1 LQTEQIT
8 EIAELKEQYGNEE
21 GKYIRWQEEIKLA
34 KQYQNEY
41 MCMASEYV
49 RTFQNKTLDQA
60 RANVVTAK
68 YDESTS
74 TYAGLK
80 DRFNV
85 LYSNIETLRPLI
97 FSNLPVPQI
106 RRRNIQ
112 QDNVSGTIST
122 LLERAVSCTLDK
134 EDAVTKIAK
143 ARDDF
148 LIVKKGVVRVGFEQE
163 IIKEEQEQ
171 EVMTDTGEVV
181 IEKSKKEMPGEKKV
195 TLDYVPWDDLLIQPA
210 RQWEDVDW
218 IAFRH
223 EFTKDE
229 FKAKFGARKAKNVT
243 FNKTKEVGNYNDSS
257 DTNAAV
263 KNGLFRTC
271 EVWEIWDKTER
282 KIIFYTES
290 AVANKVIKET
300 PDFYGFDDFWCIPK
314 PLGIESGINSIIPI
328 PDYTQYKAQAQEI
341 SFLSQR
347 ISALIEQVRVAGLY
361 DAVISQ
367 KDIQNFLSN
376 DDGVFSP
383 VKNIATGER
392 ISDKIYFKEIQP
404 IVDTLVALYQQRQ
417 QAIAIVEQISGVS
430 DLVRGST
437 NAEETATAQRIKGNF
452 AISRIQ
458 PQQKEV
464 QHFCRDLV
472 RLIAQLYSA
481 NWTVEEL
488 AYISGMEIIDLQAI
502 SQEIQTT
509 IVNNIASTVP
519 MEDLPDDAQEQVNQQ
534 VNQAIADQLRPY
546 EKMIKENKA
555 IDAAIVPEIDEILKN
570 DSLREYRID
579 IETDS
584 TIQIDKERRQ
594 AEAMEI
600 VNTMT
605 DTANKLFPIVQ
616 AGGISQKAYKAL
628 LAYQLKQLGA
638 IEEIENI
645 ILDEEDDNQP
655 SQAEIAQQQAQE
667 QAQQLQMAEMQ
678 LKDREVAVKEDKNQV
693 DREKIAAD
701 LAKNENNAERDFAL
715 QQGQATRD
723 FLLEKEKTIR
733 DMELER
739 EKQFKNA

>member
-1 LQTEQIT
+1 MQTEQIT
-8 EIAELKEQYGNEE
+8 EIAELKEQYGSEE

-34 KQYQNEY
+34 KGYQGEY
-41 MCMASEYV
+41 MCMANEYM
-49 RTFQNKTLDQA
+49 RTFQNKTIDQA

-74 TYAGLK
+74 TFAGLQ

-85 LYSNIETLRPLI
+85 LYSNVETLRPLI

-112 QDNVSGTIST
+112 QDGVSGTIST

-171 EVMTDTGEVV
+171 EVMTDTGEVI
-181 IEKSKKEMPGEKKV
+181 IEKSKMEMPGEKKV

-229 FKAKFGARKAKNVT
+229 FKAKFGARKAKSVS
-243 FNKTKEVGNYNDSS
+243 FNKTKEIGNYNDNSN
-257 DTNAAV
+257 NATV

-271 EVWEIWDKTER
+271 EVWEIWDKTEK
-282 KIIFYTES
+282 KIIFYAES
-290 AVANKVIKET
+290 AVANKVIRET

-314 PLGIESGINSIIPI
+314 PLGIESGMNSIIPI

-341 SFLSQR
+341 SFISQR
-347 ISALIEQVRVAGLY
+347 ISALIEQIKVSGLY

-376 DDGVFSP
+376 ADGIFSP
-383 VKNIATGER
+383 VKNLATGER

-404 IVDTLVALYQQRQ
+404 IVNTLVALYEQRN

-430 DLVRGST
+430 DLVRGVS
-437 NAEETATAQRIKGNF
+437 NANETATAQQIKGNF

-464 QHFCRDLV
+464 QFFCRDLV
-472 RLIAQLYSA
+472 RLTAQLYSA
-481 NWTVEEL
+481 NWSVEEL
-488 AYISGMEIIDLQAI
+488 AYISGMEIVDLQAI
-502 SQEIQTT
+502 SEEIQTT
-509 IVNNIASTVP
+509 IVDNIANTVP
-519 MEDLPDDAQEQVNQQ
+519 LEDLPEDAQAQVNQQ
-534 VNQAIADQLRPY
+534 VEQAIADQLRPY

-555 IDAAIVPEIDEILKN
+555 IDTSTVPQIDEILKN

-594 AEAMEI
+594 FEAREI
-600 VNTMT
+600 VDTMT

-616 AGGISQKAYKAL
+616 AGGLSQKAYKAL

-645 ILDEEDDNQP
+645 ILDEEEDDQP

-667 QAQQLQMAEMQ
+667 QQQQMQMAEMQ
-678 LKDREVAVKEDKNQV
+678 MKDREVAVKEDKNQV

-701 LAKNENNAERDFAL
+701 VVKNENNAERDFAL

-723 FLLEKEKTIR
+723 FLLEKQKTTR
-733 DMELER
+733 DMELQR
-739 EKQFKNA
+739 EKQFMNLG